1 MKVRHQLTLLL
12 VLVLASIF
20 LLSFILRSSI
30 SNKTRS
36 LLNNNLTDTKTKDVP
51 RIIELN
57 DATVK
62 GYAYDYTVWDQMVDF
77 VTQKT
82 DADWAKNEL
91 DGSLGNYK
99 IDYIWVL
106 DSNANKFY
114 YSAINNGTHP
124 EALNIY
130 KTGFP
135 EKLKARKFKPFF
147 IKDNNTYVKVF
158 PAPIQPTSDVK
169 RATKPK
175 GYLLLGSI
183 VDSTYMGL
191 LKNIS
196 GDIDFS
202 LTGIPGSD
210 KSYVNNKTGELQF
223 SSPLTGLDDKP
234 VGALYISRKY
244 PIVKSYS
251 GYLDLYILG
260 FLGFITLIGTAFYF
274 TSKKIMLSPLSN
286 ISTALK
292 EHNSFNL
299 ESYNAKK
306 NEFGDLS
313 RLITKFFMQKR
324 KLEIEVEQRKKTETD
339 LYKALDDKYSEQS
352 ERIKAEEFLA
362 QQQATL
368 NINNTLSDMPIAEL
382 LKQVI
387 VKGAKTMQC
396 ERVGIWMF
404 DKKRNS
410 ISADYVYSLSTASFV
425 AGEKIYETEYPVY
438 FEHLKKDTL
447 IIADDAIIHQ
457 ATSCFADAYLLP
469 NNISSMLDV
478 PVISGNDVIGVVCY
492 EHTGP
497 KRKWS
502 VSELVFARSLSD
514 IIALNLEREER
525 KKAEEQLTKTKVRF
539 EETQELAQIGSWEVN
554 LKTMEII
561 WSTEMYRIFEIEDI
575 RPEQLMD
582 VYRKKIHPDDTGK
595 FEEAVKKLLEDGKT
609 YSVECRLIGNNG
621 EIKHIRAIGETMK
634 SKTQQKIF
642 GIRGTVQN
650 ITKQKLAAMAKSEF
664 LSVMS
669 HEIRTPINGVIGIA
683 NLLQEETLTGKLKDY
698 VDTLNF
704 SAQHLSTVVSDILD
718 FSKIESGHM
727 SFERVSFNLE
737 KNCRYVYDLFAQK
750 AAEKNLS
757 FNFSF
762 YPPGTENYSMYGDYV
777 RLNQVLSNLLSNA
790 IKFTE
795 KGSVDFTYTLKE
807 DCDEKATVSFSI
819 KDSGIGIT
827 ELQQKNIFESFT
839 QADET
844 ITRQYG
850 GTGLGLTICKKL
862 IELQNGKIFVKSI
875 PGAGSEFIVELT
887 FDKHV
892 YKENDIAR
900 ITTAEKNQVK
910 DLTGMKILVAED
922 NKVNAMVL
930 TRFLTKWNI
939 TSKVAKDGAEALDHL
954 KNEDFDIV
962 LMDIQ
967 MPNIDGI
974 EATKLIRESI
984 DTTYKDITVVAF
996 TADASVD
1003 THRELLKNGF
1013 DHCMTKPFNPE
1024 TLFSF
1029 LQKNYEAA

>member
-1 MKVRHQLTLLL
+1 MLPGFDGKPLGAFN
-12 VLVLASIF
+12 VL
-20 LLSFILRSSI
+20 
-30 SNKTRS
+30 
-36 LLNNNLTDTKTKDVP
+36 
-51 RIIELN
+51 
-57 DATVK
+57 
-62 GYAYDYTVWDQMVDF
+62 
-77 VTQKT
+77 
-82 DADWAKNEL
+82 
-91 DGSLGNYK
+91 
-99 IDYIWVL
+99 
-106 DSNANKFY
+106 
-114 YSAINNGTHP
+114 
-124 EALNIY
+124 
-130 KTGFP
+130 
-135 EKLKARKFKPFF
+135 
-147 IKDNNTYVKVF
+147 
-158 PAPIQPTSDVK
+158 
-169 RATKPK
+169 
-175 GYLLLGSI
+175 
-183 VDSTYMGL
+183 
-191 LKNIS
+191 
-196 GDIDFS
+196 
-202 LTGIPGSD
+202 
-210 KSYVNNKTGELQF
+210 
-223 SSPLTGLDDKP
+223 
-234 VGALYISRKY
+234 RKY
-244 PIVKSYS
+244 PIVKDYR
-251 GYLDLYILG
+251 GYLDLYIFG
-260 FLGFITLIGTAFYF
+260 FLGFITVIGTAFYF
-274 TSKKIMLSPLSN
+274 ISKKIMLRPLFK
-286 ISTALK
+286 ISSALK

-299 ESYNAKK
+299 ESYNAKQD
-306 NEFGDLS
+306 EFGDLS

-324 KLEIEVEQRKKTETD
+324 KLEIEVEQRKKTEGD
-339 LYKALDDKYSEQS
+339 LYKALDDKYSEQT

-362 QQQATL
+362 QQQAAL
-368 NINNTLSDMPIAEL
+368 NINNTSADVPVVDL
-382 LKQVI
+382 LKQI
-387 VKGAKTMQC
+387 ILKGAKTIQC
-396 ERVGIWMF
+396 ERVGIWLF
-404 DKKRNS
+404 DKKKS
-410 ISADYVYSLSTASFV
+410 FISADFVYNLSTGVFV
-425 AGEKIYETEYPVY
+425 PGEKIYETEFPVY

-447 IIADDAIIHQ
+447 IIADDAFTHP
-457 ATSCFADAYLLP
+457 ATSCFKEAYLLP
-469 NNISSMLDV
+469 NNITSMLDV
-478 PVISGNDVIGVVCY
+478 PVISGDDVIGVVCY

-497 KRKWS
+497 KRKWG
-502 VSELVFARSLSD
+502 VSELVFARSVSD

-525 KKAEEQLTKTKVRF
+525 KKAEEQLKKAKVRF

-554 LKTMEII
+554 LKTMEVI
-561 WSTEMYRIFEIEDI
+561 WSTEMYRIFEIENAG
-575 RPEQLMD
+575 PEELANTFNN
-582 VYRKKIHPDDTGK
+582 KIHPDDRGK
-595 FEEAVKKLLEDGKT
+595 FEAAIKKLLEDGET
-609 YSVECRLIGNNG
+609 YSVECRVISNNG

-634 SKTQQKIF
+634 SRTRQKTY
-642 GIRGTVQN
+642 GIRGTVQD
-650 ITKQKLAAMAKSEF
+650 ITRQKLAAMAKSEF

-683 NLLQEETLTGKLKDY
+683 NLLKEEQLNERQKEY

-727 SFERVSFNLE
+727 TFERVSFNLE

-762 YPPGTENYSMYGDYV
+762 YPPGTESYSMYGDYV

-795 KGSVDFTYTLKE
+795 KGSVDFSYTIK
-807 DCDEKATVSFSI
+807 DECNDKSTVSFSI

-827 ELQQKNIFESFT
+827 EGQEKNIFESFT

-892 YKENDIAR
+892 YKENDIAK

-939 TSKVAKDGAEALDHL
+939 TSKVAKDGAEALDYL
-954 KNEDFDIV
+954 KNETFDIV

-967 MPNIDGI
+967 MPNVDGI

-984 DTTYKDITVVAF
+984 DTSYKDVTVVAF

-1013 DHCMTKPFNPE
+1013 DHCMTKPFNPD

-1029 LQKNYEAA
+1029 LKKNYKAA